1 MHTSSESIRR
11 LTVSAMLTALAYA
24 CVALSSVVFPIKI
37 DGFLSLECKDAVLMI
52 GAFLFGPGTG
62 FVMALIVAMLEF
74 LTFSGTGWIGLLMNV
89 LSSALF
95 VCPAAAI
102 YRRRRTFGGAL
113 IGLGCGAAAMCAGM
127 LLWNYVMTPIYMGVE
142 RATVVGL
149 LLPVIL
155 PFNLLK
161 AALNGA
167 LTMLLY
173 HSVAT
178 ALRKARLLP
187 PSGGS
192 SSGRRGRS
200 AWVAGIAL
208 VCAAG
213 LLLAALAWSGIL

>member
-1 MHTSSESIRR
+1 MNQSSENIRW

-24 CVALSSVVFPIKI
+24 CVALSSMVFPIKI
-37 DGFLSLECKDAVLMI
+37 EGFLSLECKDAVLMI

-62 FVMALIVAMLEF
+62 LAMAAVVAVLEF

-95 VCPAAAI
+95 ICPAAAV

-127 LLWNYVMTPIYMGVE
+127 ILWNYVMTPIYMGVARE
-142 RATVVGL
+142 MVVGM

-173 HSVAT
+173 HAVVT
-178 ALRKARLLP
+178 VLRKAHLLP
-187 PSGGS
+187 PSDS
-192 SSGRRGRS
+192 APARRGRS
-200 AWVAGIAL
+200 VWVAGIAL

-213 LLLAALAWSGIL
+213 LLLAALAWSGAL

>member
-24 CVALSSVVFPIKI
+24 CVALSSLVFPIKI
-37 DGFLSLECKDAVLMI
+37 EGFLSLECKDAVLMI

-62 FVMALIVAMLEF
+62 FVMTLIVAMLEF

-113 IGLGCGAAAMCAGM
+113 TGLGCGAAAMCAGM
-127 LLWNYVMTPIYMGVE
+127 LLWNYVMTPVYMGVE

-173 HSVAT
+173 HSVVT
-178 ALRKARLLP
+178 VLRKARLLP
-187 PSGGS
+187 PSAGS
-192 SSGRRGRS
+192 SPVHRGRS
-200 AWVAGIAL
+200 AWIAGIGL
-208 VCAAG
+208 VCAVG